1 MNHTVLRGE
10 CAEVKAGTVHGKVDH
25 STRFQNGNCGEGKAV
40 EIRQITRL
48 LSPTQAAQYLGV
60 STKTL
65 RRLFYRGHF
74 GAIRSRHFVRYDRL
88 DLDRWIDDQ
97 KVRIK

>member
-10 CAEVKAGTVHGKVDH
+10 CEAVKAGIVHGKVDR
-25 STRFQNGNCGEGKAV
+25 STRCKEGNCGDGKEV
-40 EIRQITRL
+40 EIEQITRL
-48 LSPTQAAQYLGV
+48 LTPVQAAQYLGI

-88 DLDRWIDDQ
+88 ELDRWIDDQ